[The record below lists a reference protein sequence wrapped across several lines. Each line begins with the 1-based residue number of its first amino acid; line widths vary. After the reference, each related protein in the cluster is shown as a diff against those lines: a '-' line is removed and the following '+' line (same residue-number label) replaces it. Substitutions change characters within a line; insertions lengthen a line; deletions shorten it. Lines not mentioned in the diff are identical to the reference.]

1 MRKGLYEFATFFF
14 EHPPTLQIIGQNDY
28 FTPSI
33 TALPPHSITHW
44 YSDHTPGPLL
54 LFLSIDHPVT
64 CLRSLIF
71 HQNNISSSLI
81 FSIPSKKRP
90 LKKAVWSIRI
100 EGLIT
105 NLGPSL
111 FFFLSIDHPVT
122 CRGPLISRLGCGSH
136 QNNKSLRPHQNNNR
150 RIKFGPA
157 PPPSPFSRLVLLSNI
172 RGKKYLTF
180 LRFKV
185 HRL

>member
-1 MRKGLYEFATFFF
+1 MLVLYQFYAKRPLRIRNLFF

-54 LFLSIDHPVT
+54 LSLSIDHPVT

-71 HQNNISSSLI
+71 HQNNICSSLI
-81 FSIPSKKRP
+81 FSIPSKKDPWKRRSGQSE
-90 LKKAVWSIRI
+90 LLRVCSRA
-100 EGLIT
+100 
-105 NLGPSL
+105 
-111 FFFLSIDHPVT
+111 FFLSIDHPVT

-136 QNNKSLRPHQNNNR
+136 QNNKSQRSHQNNNR

-157 PPPSPFSRLVLLSNI
+157 PPSSPLSRLVLRSSI
-172 RGKKYLTF
+172 MEGRII
-180 LRFKV
+180 
-185 HRL
+185 